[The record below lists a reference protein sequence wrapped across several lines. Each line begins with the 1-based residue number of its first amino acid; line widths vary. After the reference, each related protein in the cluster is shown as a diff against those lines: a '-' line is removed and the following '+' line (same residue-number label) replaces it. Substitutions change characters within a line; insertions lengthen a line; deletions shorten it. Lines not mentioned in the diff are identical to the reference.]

1 MVEFKVPL
9 SIRVLY
15 GPLLKRFLKS
25 EAPPISWLHL
35 LAMCRTVY
43 RARHSPVRDEM
54 IEGAYWHTLP
64 QGAKD
69 RWLED
74 WKQNGTV
81 TALADIPDGNII
93 DLPHVVGV
101 RHGLEETPS

>member
-25 EAPPISWLHL
+25 EVPPISWPHL

-64 QGAKD
+64 QAAKD
-69 RWLED
+69 CWLED
-74 WKQNGTV
+74 WKQNGSVTV
-81 TALADIPDGNII
+81 LSEVPDGEIV
-93 DLPHVVGV
+93 DLSDEGG
-101 RHGLEETPS
+101 RRQSLEQSIL